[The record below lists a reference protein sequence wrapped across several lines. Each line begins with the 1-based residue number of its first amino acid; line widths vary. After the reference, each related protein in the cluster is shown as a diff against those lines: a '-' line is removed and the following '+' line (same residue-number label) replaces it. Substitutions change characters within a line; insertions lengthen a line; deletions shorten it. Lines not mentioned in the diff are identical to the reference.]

1 MCYVLP
7 WGQICLLIIHQ
18 GCMKAKQGHIHT
30 DRKGRRITHAK
41 HGKDRKEA
49 FLRKQCFSVRLLRLA
64 APLTGY
70 KLLLVMYLQVGAL
83 KRKLLFWEIGVFCYL
98 LNCVKRI
105 TFLKVL
111 RVYRNIQV
119 FPKCIFNTL
128 VWWNSCRV
136 SSSKGETLLRWELC
150 LTQYFDINRQ
160 QYVQNLISMKKL
172 WSFQQAE
179 SKSSPALQNMLINL
193 FFLKIGYCNALH
205 FSLP

>member
-70 KLLLVMYLQVGAL
+70 KLQTVMYLQVGAL
-83 KRKLLFWEIGVFCYL
+83 NRTKATLRNIGVFCYL
-98 LNCVKRI
+98 FELYKEDYFFKGFACVQEYLG
-105 TFLKVL
+105 FSKVH
-111 RVYRNIQV
+111 
-119 FPKCIFNTL
+119 F
-128 VWWNSCRV
+128 
-136 SSSKGETLLRWELC
+136 
-150 LTQYFDINRQ
+150 QYFSLVELLQGQ
-160 QYVQNLISMKKL
+160 Q
-172 WSFQQAE
+172 QQRRNSIALGTLFDLVFRHKQAIVCA
-179 SKSSPALQNMLINL
+179 KSNIDEKIME
-193 FFLKIGYCNALH
+193 FLA
-205 FSLP
+205 S

>member
-83 KRKLLFWEIGVFCYL
+83 NRTKA
-98 LNCVKRI
+98 
-105 TFLKVL
+105 TFLGNRCILLPFELCKEDYFFKGFCVCIGIL
-111 RVYRNIQV
+111 RFFQSAFSILQSGG
-119 FPKCIFNTL
+119 TL
-128 VWWNSCRV
+128 LGF
-136 SSSKGETLLRWELC
+136 SSSRGETLLRWELC

-172 WSFQQAE
+172 WSFQQVE
-179 SKSSPALQNMLINL
+179 SKSTAVLHC
-193 FFLKIGYCNALH
+193 KIC
-205 FSLP
+205 

>member
-70 KLLLVMYLQVGAL
+70 KLQTVMYLQVGAL
-83 KRKLLFWEIGVFCYL
+83 NRTKATFRKIGVFCCYL
-98 LNCVKRI
+98 LNCIKRI

-111 RVYRNIQV
+111 RVYRNIKV

-136 SSSKGETLLRWELC
+136 SSSKGKTLLRWELC

-160 QYVQNLISMKKL
+160 QNVQILIPIFEKIM
-172 WSFQQAE
+172 E
-179 SKSSPALQNMLINL
+179 
-193 FFLKIGYCNALH
+193 FLA
-205 FSLP
+205 S